1 MNRPKLV
8 IQGYIGPSDQWMNE
22 YFGEDG
28 MFSSEECQAFLAE
41 NADATEIDVE
51 LRSDGGYADMAFDI
65 HDQLRNC
72 GKVVHIV
79 GYNVKSAAVAILLAA
94 EKENRSLTKLAPLMI
109 HQATIDPYSL
119 GNMNTT
125 QLAAL
130 ATELKEYDEKLLDLY
145 VERTGSDRKVLSK
158 EMANDKS
165 MTAERALELG
175 FCGKIL
181 DGQVENKSTSEGR
194 FVTPMISQFI
204 QNNKNTT
211 AMTDKKHEERLNAFE
226 RILKNIENRLGG
238 KPKVS
243 TVKNSEEKSLFFDG
257 DKIAKD
263 TILYEDEAKS
273 KTVEAGTHKVGNE
286 TITVGEGGVVS
297 DVLEAQA
304 DDTEFSQVK
313 DELAQ
318 TKAENKRLQQLIS
331 ESQNQVENANKETI
345 KLMGEMKTEFE
356 NLKKDLIGDTG
367 KSPKKVENKSDE
379 KLSIA
384 DIAAKRAR

>member
-94 EKENRSLTKLAPLMI
+94 EKENRALTKLAPLMI

-119 GNMNTT
+119 GNMNST

-145 VERTGSDRKVLSK
+145 VERTGTDRKVLSK

-204 QNNKNTT
+204 QNNKNNT
-211 AMTDKKHEERLNAFE
+211 AMSDKKTEERLNAFQATLNK
-226 RILKNIENRLGG
+226 IQNLLGN
-238 KPKVS
+238 KKATS
-243 TVKNSEEKSLFFDG
+243 VKNSEDKPLFFDG

-263 TILYEDEAKS
+263 TVLFEDEAKS

-304 DDTEFSQVK
+304 DDTELSQVK